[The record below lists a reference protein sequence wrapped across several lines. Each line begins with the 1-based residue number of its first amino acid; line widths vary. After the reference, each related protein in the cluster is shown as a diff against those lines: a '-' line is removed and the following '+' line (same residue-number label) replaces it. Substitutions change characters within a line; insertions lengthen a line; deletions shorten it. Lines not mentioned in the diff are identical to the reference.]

1 MECENSKVLPSL
13 ENQLKSSLL
22 FGIRREWLKTFE
34 LHHTQVKSCQKEFK
48 ILYTFE
54 RLQSFGPYSDLIKVS
69 DLKDK
74 EVFLFT
80 SVFIDRYPLI
90 TASF

>member
-22 FGIRREWLKTFE
+22 FGIRREWLKTLE

-48 ILYTFE
+48 TLYSLE
-54 RLQSFGPYSDLIKVS
+54 SLQSFGPFLDQIEISDV
-69 DLKDK
+69 KDK
-74 EVFLFT
+74 ESFLFT
-80 SVFIDRYPLI
+80 SVFMH
-90 TASF
+90 S